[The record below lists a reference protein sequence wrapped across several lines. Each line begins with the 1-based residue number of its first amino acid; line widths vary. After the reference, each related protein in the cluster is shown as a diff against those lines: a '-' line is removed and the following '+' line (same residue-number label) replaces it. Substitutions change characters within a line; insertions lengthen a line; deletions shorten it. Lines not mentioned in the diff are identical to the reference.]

1 MSIEDGLVLQDGLLA
16 LAAVDGL
23 EVHHELHGVVHP
35 PPVLAVV
42 LLVDVVGHLPPGG
55 LLLTTVEA
63 PVWHFN
69 RHSGNFGRFRDRL
82 MDNLRVKFM

>member
-42 LLVDVVGHLPPGG
+42 LLVNVVRHLPPGG
-55 LLLTTVEA
+55 LLLATVEA
-63 PVWHFN
+63 PVWRFN
-69 RHSGNFGRFRDRL
+69 TLKIVTKKVHKTL
-82 MDNLRVKFM
+82 I